1 MRLHLHAAIKMKGFL
16 MTKKWTVFPALA
28 FGLCVCGAAFS
39 RDSSRIVC
47 SGVAEFV
54 SSGSLEKIGISID
67 FLDVRA
73 PRGIGRE
80 YILSSIY
87 QGKLFQGSII
97 DKSDNYGQ
105 GRIILKNAQVE
116 FFVGTFKLEIG
127 QNNAYTMELD
137 GKIND
142 DPRGGKTLYL
152 IKAKLPC
159 VDLSI

>member
-1 MRLHLHAAIKMKGFL
+1 MRLHLQAATEMKGFL
-16 MTKKWTVFPALA
+16 VIKKWTVFLALA
-28 FGLCVCGAAFS
+28 FSLCVCGAAFS

-54 SSGSLEKIGISID
+54 SDGSPEKIGISID
-67 FLDVRA
+67 LLDVRA
-73 PRGIGRE
+73 RGGIARE

-87 QGKLFQGSII
+87 QSKLFQGSII

-105 GRIILKNAQVE
+105 RRIVLKNAQVE

-127 QNNAYTMELD
+127 QDNAYTMELD

-142 DPRGGKTLYL
+142 NPAGGKTLYP

-159 VDLSI
+159 VDLSV